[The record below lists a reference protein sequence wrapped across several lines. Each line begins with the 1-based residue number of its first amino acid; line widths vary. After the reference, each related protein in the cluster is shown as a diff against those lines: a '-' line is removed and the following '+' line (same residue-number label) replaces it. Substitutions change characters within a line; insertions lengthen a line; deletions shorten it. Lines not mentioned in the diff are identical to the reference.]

1 MCQRKQIMQPMTWA
15 CRTLEG
21 LNRPLVGS
29 GARRLSRISFF
40 IVLVMLS
47 AQAVSAGRVTEGKF
61 YSCLSTQW
69 LDDLTAFAVSND
81 IDKVRAYLEGNKCL
95 LLKPNLPVTI
105 AEGSGVLGPRI
116 EFLIQGIRFY
126 APSEEI
132 AFR

>member
-1 MCQRKQIMQPMTWA
+1 MYQRKQIVRPMTSA
-15 CRTLEG
+15 SR
-21 LNRPLVGS
+21 NREHLDRALVGS
-29 GARRLSRISFF
+29 GARRLGRMAFF
-40 IVLVMLS
+40 IALLVLS
-47 AQAVSAGRVTEGKF
+47 AQALPAGRVTEGKF

-81 IDKVRAYLEGNKCL
+81 IDKVKAYLEDNKCL

>member
-1 MCQRKQIMQPMTWA
+1 MFQRKRIMEPMTSAWSP
-15 CRTLEG
+15 CEG
-21 LNRPLVGS
+21 LTGPVVGS
-29 GARRLSRISFF
+29 GARRLSRMAFF
-40 IVLVMLS
+40 VALVMLS
-47 AQAVSAGRVTEGKF
+47 AQALPAGRVTEGKF

-69 LDDLTAFAVSND
+69 LDELTAFAVSND
-81 IDKVRAYLEGNKCL
+81 IDKVKSYLEGNKCL